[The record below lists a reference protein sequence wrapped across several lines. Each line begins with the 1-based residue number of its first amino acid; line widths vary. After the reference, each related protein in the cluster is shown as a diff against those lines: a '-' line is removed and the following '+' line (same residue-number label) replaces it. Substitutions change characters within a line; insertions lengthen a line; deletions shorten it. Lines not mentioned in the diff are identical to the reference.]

1 MFTCNSSS
9 DPLPGCIATCTR
21 WSSINEG
28 QPLRIYID
36 EDSWDPTHYNGQG
49 PFIGSAVL
57 DEPLARTYAV
67 QALEIWQ
74 QAYPCGTL
82 YELVDTPAEAEVI
95 VQYPVTT
102 PETEGL
108 AGNAQC
114 FCDADDDVC
123 VNQFDHSNFWEPGNQ
138 AIMNIFLRLSG
149 GSASVNA
156 FINLHAHEFGHILGM
171 GHVRNQ
177 DPPVTS
183 VMGNPLNL
191 NADLVLYDFDREQIE
206 ARYPCNC
213 TLVTP
218 LRNRFLALTEPRP
231 TSDFCPGCQVDG
243 LG

>member
-95 VQYPVTT
+95 V
-102 PETEGL
+102 
-108 AGNAQC
+108 
-114 FCDADDDVC
+114 
-123 VNQFDHSNFWEPGNQ
+123 
-138 AIMNIFLRLSG
+138 
-149 GSASVNA
+149 
-156 FINLHAHEFGHILGM
+156 FGHILGM